1 MASDFPIQRILDH
14 LVRRIVDI
22 LPITGAGVTLISST
36 VGPHDVAASDAAALR
51 FEKLQTE
58 IGEGPC
64 LTAYRTG
71 KAVAIPDLRGRHP
84 FVGVRSAALAAGLAA
99 VFTFP
104 LRHNDGQL
112 GALDLYRDSP
122 GPLSP
127 GDMEAAQTLADV
139 TVAYLANAQ
148 ARSELRDASEQF
160 HSSSLHDPLTGLPN
174 RLLLLERLE
183 HALLRS
189 VRSRHPVA
197 ILFVDLDRF
206 KLVNDS
212 HGHLI
217 GDELLVAVADR
228 MAALYGPETPWPASR
243 GTSSSSSAR
252 RSPRS
257 CTST

>member
-1 MASDFPIQRILDH
+1 MASDFPIQGILDH

-36 VGPHDVAASDAAALR
+36 TSPHDVAASDDAALR

-64 LTAYRTG
+64 LSAYESG
-71 KAVAIPDLRGRHP
+71 EAVAVPDLRRPHP
-84 FVGVRSAALAAGLAA
+84 FTSFGPPALAAGLAA

-104 LRHNDGQL
+104 LRHNGRQL

-148 ARSELRDASEQF
+148 ARSELQDASEQF
-160 HSSSLHDPLTGLPN
+160 HSSALHDPLTGLPN
-174 RLLLLERLE
+174 
-183 HALLRS
+183 
-189 VRSRHPVA
+189 
-197 ILFVDLDRF
+197 
-206 KLVNDS
+206 
-212 HGHLI
+212 G
-217 GDELLVAVADR
+217 
-228 MAALYGPETPWPASR
+228 TPWPY
-243 GTSSSSSAR
+243 SSS
-252 RSPRS
+252 
-257 CTST
+257 TSTGSSWSTTATGT